1 MRYLELKRLLKGNI
15 FDMVDVEN
23 FSPPKNLRQSEP
35 NSTVSCKR
43 DSCSPLKR
51 GLYCFEKSKIDEFS
65 EIRQERT
72 KGDSYRI
79 GSRI

>member
-15 FDMVDVEN
+15 FDMVDVGKLFPAEKPSAIRTQLYR
-23 FSPPKNLRQSEP
+23 FMQKGLMF
-35 NSTVSCKR
+35 
-43 DSCSPLKR
+43 PLKR